1 MATHSSILAW
11 EIPWTEESGGLE
23 SMGSQESDMTEQ
35 RSTLVP
41 ASIHGSP
48 SFPLLQKMGGHT
60 LHCLQP
66 EPETLEPKGAL
77 GPGDVQPVPTAGC
90 SQGAGAHGAARHCR
104 PGGRQRDAWAALPWR
119 LNHLHYESIRET
131 SSLFPLTHFT
141 WKLFWGFPCCIWRQ

>member
-23 SMGSQESDMTEQ
+23 SMGSQELDTTEQ
-35 RSTLVP
+35 LSTLVP
-41 ASIHGSP
+41 ASTHDSP
-48 SFPLLQKMGGHT
+48 FPLLQKMGGHT

-66 EPETLEPKGAL
+66 GPETLEPKGAL
-77 GPGDVQPVPTAGC
+77 DPGDVQPVPATQY
-90 SQGAGAHGAARHCR
+90 SQGAGAHGAARCYR
-104 PGGRQRDAWAALPWR
+104 PGGSWRRAWAVLRWQ

-131 SSLFPLTHFT
+131 SSLFPFPHFV